1 MPAYLVVTR
10 ESAIRDQSE
19 IDTYSR
25 MNRESPR
32 DPKLTPLVLY
42 GDLER
47 LEGDDPDAVVV
58 LQFPT
63 MEDARAWYNSPAYQ
77 AALVHRRKGADWRA
91 FIVQGL

>member
-10 ESAIRDQSE
+10 ESAIRDPSE

-25 MNRESPR
+25 MNRENPR
-32 DPKLTPLVLY
+32 DPSLTPLVLY
-42 GDLER
+42 GELER
-47 LEGDDPDAVVV
+47 LEGDGPEAVVV

-63 MEDARAWYNSPAYQ
+63 MEEARAWYNSPAYQ